1 MHVADDVINGD
12 TRIAVSFTLRG
23 LDDSI
28 YIYEPKT
35 FESYAVNIDDKI
47 GCSSLREITILL
59 WGTLVYILG
68 NIGCTYWRTLV
79 YILGNISVHIGNIGV
94 YDQHAHCYLKLWGSS
109 ENQL

>member
-79 YILGNISVHIGNIGV
+79 YILGNIGVHIGGHGCT
-94 YDQHAHCYLKLWGSS
+94 YWEH
-109 ENQL
+109 

>member
-1 MHVADDVINGD
+1 M
-12 TRIAVSFTLRG
+12 
-23 LDDSI
+23 
-28 YIYEPKT
+28 YILG
-35 FESYAVNIDDKI
+35 NIGVHIGNI
-47 GCSSLREITILL
+47 GCTY

-68 NIGCTYWRTLV
+68 NISVHIGKHWSTYWRTLV